1 MKTQLIRFLTALPLT
16 ALLGCDTAAPL
27 AEEGQDTAPAQVTQ
41 AATTVSFAFD
51 SSGIAALP
59 SGALPTQLLPA
70 SAFNEAM
77 VQRGLIGTSE
87 SFTVAEELG
96 TRRDLESPSWRFER
110 DISSGRVLVLNKVE
124 SGPATPQEPGVLQR
138 NSVARLQR
146 WGIPSGEIGEIRQ
159 VQSFLQNEEVGEVSP
174 AELHRHKTFV
184 LRAINGIRVQGHR
197 AVVTHGVDGGFQRA
211 LIRWPALAREGHLL
225 RTRLSTAEI
234 ERKATEALVA
244 EGLTTG
250 RVRLSWKYVP
260 RQLTD
265 GTWALTLQV
274 NASLPSVNTD
284 THTEEPRVIDVD
296 VNAVP

>member
-16 ALLGCDTAAPL
+16 ALLGCDNAAPL
-27 AEEGQDTAPAQVTQ
+27 AEEGQDMAPAQVSQ
-41 AATTVSFAFD
+41 AATAVSFSFD
-51 SSGIAALP
+51 STGLATPP
-59 SGALPTQLLPA
+59 SGGIPTQLLPA
-70 SAFNEAM
+70 SAFNEAI
-77 VQRGLIGTSE
+77 VQRGLIGTTE
-87 SFTVAEELG
+87 PFTVAEELG
-96 TRRDLESPSWRFER
+96 ARRDLESQTWRYER
-110 DISSGRVLVLNKVE
+110 DSSSGRVLVVNKVE

-138 NSVARLQR
+138 NAVARLQR
-146 WGIPSGEIGEIRQ
+146 WGVPSAEIGEIRQ
-159 VQSFLQNEEVGEVSP
+159 VQSFLQNEEVGEVAP
-174 AELHRHKTFV
+174 AELHRYKTFV

-225 RTRLSTAEI
+225 RTRLSTTEI

-250 RVRLSWKYVP
+250 RVRLNWKYVP

-274 NASLPSVNTD
+274 NASLPSITTD